1 MASLIKRTWKNG
13 PAWYIQYYVGN
24 QQRRIRASD
33 NFQIAKEKLRRF
45 DAAQAAGD
53 DLPLPTRT
61 PIPDIV
67 ADYVQHIRQVKT
79 AKSAQTDIYYLR
91 DMFGPVCDELKIN
104 SRKPSAKAKKKPVK
118 AGVNARTKAPVIEAD
133 CMEAVRTADITT
145 FISAQ
150 VSRRGLAPKTANRY
164 REILMRLFNW
174 AMEQKNLRMP
184 NDKNPAA
191 KVERY
196 REPAPTIHFL
206 TLKQIEEQLDALADQ
221 MKLQAMV
228 ATLIYAGLRREELLW
243 LVALSQPQRPQ
254 EQEK

>member
-61 PIPDIV
+61 LIPEIV
-67 ADYVQHIRQVKT
+67 AAYVQHIRQVKT

-118 AGVNARTKAPVIEAD
+118 AGVNARTKTPVIERRDDRGD
-133 CMEAVRTADITT
+133 CKEEEYDLDNV
-145 FISAQ
+145 
-150 VSRRGLAPKTANRY
+150 L
-164 REILMRLFNW
+164 E
-174 AMEQKNLRMP
+174 
-184 NDKNPAA
+184 
-191 KVERY
+191 ERD
-196 REPAPTIHFL
+196 RPGQPRDLVHER
-206 TLKQIEEQLDALADQ
+206 
-221 MKLQAMV
+221 
-228 ATLIYAGLRREELLW
+228 LRRR
-243 LVALSQPQRPQ
+243 VR
-254 EQEK
+254 